1 MRRPFLVLLG
11 SAVLVH
17 LFGVAAHA
25 ATWVLANG
33 DRLNG
38 RLVEETA
45 AAIVI
50 EHPQL
55 GRLTVPRTS
64 LQGTITESA
73 ETSVTPTTTSAAPA
87 TPSAKTAATTP
98 TNAAAD
104 RAGTRNKWTRQIE
117 LGFVMQEGAKST
129 RDLNARFQTEGRLA
143 GNSIRATAKITRAES
158 QGVVTRDR
166 NEADLRIRRDF
177 NRRTFAQALT
187 TYASDDLRRIDLSLE
202 QQLGGGYRLVD
213 ATRQKMNVGLGAVLQ
228 RFERKGYEDQTALL
242 GSAFQDYA
250 LTWNEHLKLTQESSV
265 QFADRAPVIARTGAT
280 SATTLNAPKDG
291 SYRLKFN
298 AALQSKMSNSLS
310 LNLRYEYD
318 YDASIAETELR
329 ADSRLTTSLGYAW

>member
-1 MRRPFLVLLG
+1 MRRSSLVLLA
-11 SAVLVH
+11 SAVAFSLVC
-17 LFGVAAHA
+17 VAAPA

-38 RLVEETA
+38 RLVEENA

-55 GRLTVPRTS
+55 GRLTVPRAS
-64 LQGTITESA
+64 LQGTITESTA
-73 ETSVTPTTTSAAPA
+73 TSPPAATTSTAPA
-87 TPSAKTAATTP
+87 TPSAKTAATASTSA
-98 TNAAAD
+98 TAD

-143 GNSIRATAKITRAES
+143 GNSVRATAKITRAES

-187 TYASDDLRRIDLSLE
+187 TYSSDDLRRIDLSLE

-250 LTWNEHLKLTQESSV
+250 LTWSDQVKLTQESSV
-265 QFADRAPVIARTGAT
+265 QFADRAPVIARTGAS
-280 SATTLNAPKDG
+280 SATAINAPKNG
-291 SYRLKFN
+291 SYRFRFN
-298 AALQSKMSNSLS
+298 AALQSKMTNALS

-318 YDASIAETELR
+318 YDASIAETDLR